1 MNAPISIDTDYLLKT
16 LQRLLSTPSPAGHT
30 ARGMEVCHRVF
41 CEIENVR
48 WQFETT
54 PKGVLTATWDGRKDD
69 APRAVTAHVDTL
81 GALVKNIKAN
91 GRLQLFQI
99 GSFDWTAIEN
109 EAVTIERADGS
120 TLRGTVLFRDE
131 AYHTH
136 GRNDRPEDTPRTA
149 RNMEVR
155 LDAKTDSEKSTRE
168 LGVEVGDFIHFD
180 TRTQVENGFV
190 RSRFLDDK
198 ACLACV
204 FAALKAVA
212 DVGSTPGHR
221 TTIHIS
227 NYEEVCHGGANGL
240 PRDLHELVA
249 VDVAPVASSQN
260 SDEFSC
266 SLCVADDDGP
276 YSYDLNRKLKNLA
289 KENEIALRPDI
300 YPQYASDV
308 KAYWKAG
315 GGARVACIGPGTD
328 ATHGYERTHIDALE
342 ATAKLLA
349 SYLLTE

>member
-1 MNAPISIDTDYLLKT
+1 
-16 LQRLLSTPSPAGHT
+16 
-30 ARGMEVCHRVF
+30 
-41 CEIENVR
+41 
-48 WQFETT
+48 
-54 PKGVLTATWDGRKDD
+54 
-69 APRAVTAHVDTL
+69 
-81 GALVKNIKAN
+81 
-91 GRLQLFQI
+91 
-99 GSFDWTAIEN
+99 
-109 EAVTIERADGS
+109 
-120 TLRGTVLFRDE
+120 
-131 AYHTH
+131 
-136 GRNDRPEDTPRTA
+136 
-149 RNMEVR
+149 
-155 LDAKTDSEKSTRE
+155 
-168 LGVEVGDFIHFD
+168 
-180 TRTQVENGFV
+180 
-190 RSRFLDDK
+190 
-198 ACLACV
+198 
-204 FAALKAVA
+204 
-212 DVGSTPGHR
+212 
-221 TTIHIS
+221 
-227 NYEEVCHGGANGL
+227 
-240 PRDLHELVA
+240 